1 MVDYW
6 LSSHIFIQF
15 FTHKSQLISICSH
28 FDDLRI
34 VNRLYILIL
43 LALGTWLKL
52 INEWITL
59 ISLFVIKNV
68 FVKLIKFLFH
78 GSEGIVIYVRNIVI
92 QKWHSWHIRLLVIKL
107 RAIIGLRFVIWPWF
121 DLFLRVHVSQHAAS
135 DFISLSLLRLLLV
148 PLMLHFIKYRI
159 KLMLLLVLIL
169 W

>member
-15 FTHKSQLISICSH
+15 LTYISLLNSICSH
-28 FDDLRI
+28 FDELRI
-34 VNRLYILIL
+34 VNWLYILIL
-43 LALGTWLKL
+43 LALGTCLKL

-59 ISLFVIKNV
+59 ISIFVIKNV
-68 FVKLIKFLFH
+68 FVKLIEFLFH
-78 GSEGIVIYVRNIVI
+78 GSEWIVIYVRNVII
-92 QKWHSWHIRLLVIKL
+92 QKWHSWHLRHLVIKL
-107 RAIIGLRFVIWPWF
+107 RAVIWLWFVNWPWV

-135 DFISLSLLRLLLV
+135 DFINLSLLRLLLI
-148 PLMLHFIKYRI
+148 PLMLHLIKYRI